1 MKATLTVFGSTLVV
15 AAVFGFGCGS
25 GSKSAMAPAPSAVPS
40 PENPRMVSPLRSYN
54 QIARM
59 DFNRFA
65 VRANLPVYWI
75 VDGNND
81 KAIAP
86 SEVASLLFY
95 PSAPVWV
102 KDGKFTAEFD
112 SAYDLIVKLAAAPDA
127 GVPSAD
133 LTRHNLVSKDLD
145 AGRATLVLSDLS
157 ALSAQEKVF
166 TNHMLTVAALID
178 ELYDQQ
184 TGVAALVGK
193 VTDVASQSLLRR
205 NRGPACIA
213 PGSES
218 DPACSAIAGMGKA
231 PVGVYPSDVQADP
244 AFCKTLEARKDAKEL
259 LTPFSAVMG
268 QGSALKAV
276 PYPQAYPSQ
285 MQAVAKQLR
294 EAADAINTPAE
305 IALVTYL
312 RAAATAFEDN
322 NWQPADEAWAK
333 MSVDNSKWYV
343 RAAPDEVYWEPCSQ
357 KAGFHLTFAR
367 INQGSIAWQ
376 QKLVPVQQEMEAAIA
391 ARAGAPYKAHKV
403 TFHLPDFIDL
413 VVNAG
418 DDRDGL
424 GATIGQSLPNWG
436 PVANEGRGRTVA
448 MTNLYK
454 DADSNVARRAQAE
467 SMLSAAS
474 MKHYVADSQ
483 GGLLATILHEATHN
497 LGPAHEYTVKGKT
510 DDAIFGGPIAS
521 MMEEFKAQ
529 TGGLF
534 LVEFLRA
541 KGLISDELA
550 AETYADSIVWAFG
563 HISQG
568 MYAGSGATKTRK
580 TYSQLAAIQIG
591 LLIDAGALV
600 WDAKMLAA
608 NGTDIGAFTIVDSKL
623 LPAIDDM
630 MKISAGIKARGDVAA
645 AKALIA
651 KYVDGKAVPHTTI
664 SERFL
669 RVPKASFVYAIV
681 GS

>member
-25 GSKSAMAPAPSAVPS
+25 GAKSAMAPAPSAVPS
-40 PENPRMVSPLRSYN
+40 PENRRMVSPLRSYN

-276 PYPQAYPSQ
+276 PYPQAYPAQ
-285 MQAVAKQLR
+285 MQAIAKQLR
-294 EAADAINTPAE
+294 VAADAINTPSE

-312 RAAATAFEDN
+312 RAAATSFEDN
-322 NWQPADEAWAK
+322 NWQPADK
-333 MSVDNSKWYV
+333 
-343 RAAPDEVYWEPCSQ
+343 R
-357 KAGFHLTFAR
+357 
-367 INQGSIAWQ
+367 
-376 QKLVPVQQEMEAAIA
+376 
-391 ARAGAPYKAHKV
+391 
-403 TFHLPDFIDL
+403 
-413 VVNAG
+413 
-418 DDRDGL
+418 
-424 GATIGQSLPNWG
+424 G
-436 PVANEGRGRTVA
+436 PR
-448 MTNLYK
+448 
-454 DADSNVARRAQAE
+454 
-467 SMLSAAS
+467 
-474 MKHYVADSQ
+474 
-483 GGLLATILHEATHN
+483 
-497 LGPAHEYTVKGKT
+497 
-510 DDAIFGGPIAS
+510 
-521 MMEEFKAQ
+521 
-529 TGGLF
+529 
-534 LVEFLRA
+534 
-541 KGLISDELA
+541 
-550 AETYADSIVWAFG
+550 
-563 HISQG
+563 
-568 MYAGSGATKTRK
+568 
-580 TYSQLAAIQIG
+580 
-591 LLIDAGALV
+591 
-600 WDAKMLAA
+600 
-608 NGTDIGAFTIVDSKL
+608 
-623 LPAIDDM
+623 
-630 MKISAGIKARGDVAA
+630 
-645 AKALIA
+645 
-651 KYVDGKAVPHTTI
+651 
-664 SERFL
+664 
-669 RVPKASFVYAIV
+669 
-681 GS
+681 